1 MAKVRIQSPIIS
13 VIMPT
18 YNAESTLAEA
28 IESILAQEFRDFE
41 LIVVDDGSSDSTA
54 TILELYARSDA
65 RIVILT
71 NVPNQGISHSRNR
84 ALTVARGDYVACLDS
99 DDVAEPTR
107 LEQQLAF
114 MSKNPDCVLL
124 GSDLTI
130 IDEASAIVGRRVYP
144 HTDQE
149 LRSAL
154 PRYNPFAQPA
164 SMFRTELARKI
175 GGFRDDLPLCE
186 DYDFFFRLAEHG
198 KVSNLA
204 QPLTRYRVSTT
215 QSKTKRLHD
224 TLRYTLLVQ
233 KWAFERGWGRSA
245 NDIIYRLM
253 LRSLLSLPQPV
264 VLHLFKWVTYRSVRK
279 VVRTD

>member
-1 MAKVRIQSPIIS
+1 MKQLPKVS
-13 VIMPT
+13 VIMPA
-18 YNAESTLAEA
+18 YNAERTLTEA

-41 LIVVDDGSSDSTA
+41 LIIVDDGSSDSTA
-54 TILELYARSDA
+54 TILERYARSDA

-71 NVPNQGISHSRNR
+71 NAVNQGISRSRNR
-84 ALTVARGDYVACLDS
+84 ALTAVRGDYVACLDS

-107 LEQQLAF
+107 LEEQLAF

-164 SMFRTELARKI
+164 SMFRTELARKV

-198 KVSNLA
+198 KVINLA

-224 TLRYTLLVQ
+224 TVRHTLLVQ
-233 KWAFERGWGRSA
+233 KWAFERGWKRSA
-245 NDIIYRLM
+245 NDIIYRLLLM
-253 LRSLLSLPQPV
+253 SLLLFPQPV
-264 VLHLFKWVTYRSVRK
+264 VLHLFKWLTYQPVRQG
-279 VVRTD
+279 VN